1 MSHEALGKTAKGHNT
16 LPNAWFVGV
25 APRRNPDIVVA
36 VLWEHGNWG
45 NNSAKLAAQ
54 VITAFVNKQRERAGN
69 LQKLAAKPEEP
80 VAGAGGTAPPK
91 TTAPTG
97 Q

>member
-1 MSHEALGKTAKGHNT
+1 
-16 LPNAWFVGV
+16 
-25 APRRNPDIVVA
+25 VA

-54 VITAFVNKQRERAGN
+54 VVSAYVNKQRAKAGN
-69 LQKLAAKPEEP
+69 LMKLAEKPAVPATDQQAAQQEQQPAKKEDEKTGYEKT
-80 VAGAGGTAPPK
+80 GAG
-91 TTAPTG
+91 

>member
-1 MSHEALGKTAKGHNT
+1 M
-16 LPNAWFVGV
+16 

-45 NNSAKLAAQ
+45 NNSSKLAAQ
-54 VITAFVNKQRERAGN
+54 VINAYITKQRERSGN
-69 LQKLAAKPEEP
+69 LMKVAETPAAKPENSETKA
-80 VAGAGGTAPPK
+80 AGPTAK
-91 TTAPTG
+91 TNAPAAQPSG

>member
-1 MSHEALGKTAKGHNT
+1 
-16 LPNAWFVGV
+16 
-25 APRRNPDIVVA
+25 VVA

-54 VITAFVNKQRERAGN
+54 VINAYITKQRTGAGN
-69 LQKLAAKPEEP
+69 LMKLADAPK
-80 VAGAGGTAPPK
+80 AGETQAATPTATNATPASTSAAQPS
-91 TTAPTG
+91 G

>member
-1 MSHEALGKTAKGHNT
+1 
-16 LPNAWFVGV
+16 
-25 APRRNPDIVVA
+25 VVA

-69 LQKLAAKPEEP
+69 LQKLAAKPEDP
-80 VAGAGGTAPPK
+80 IAGTGGSAPAAVPG
-91 TTAPTG
+91 APG

>member
-1 MSHEALGKTAKGHNT
+1 MT
-16 LPNAWFVGV
+16 
-25 APRRNPDIVVA
+25 PRRNPDIVVA

-54 VITAFVNKQRERAGN
+54 VINAYITKQRTRAGN
-69 LQKLAAKPEEP
+69 LMKVAEAPKAGEAAKPGSDTQAARP
-80 VAGAGGTAPPK
+80 TATNATPSSTSAAQPS
-91 TTAPTG
+91 G